1 MHKNRAHEMAMVV
14 WIAPYVLLVTYCSSR
29 HSAEKSTT
37 TYCATFDIMFYPA
50 YLNLQNRKCLVVGAG
65 IVAERKVLSLLRSGG
80 EVTLISPEATQAN
93 ADLAQS
99 NQITW
104 HKRQFRPG
112 DTEEMFLVCAA
123 TDLPEINTQ
132 VFKEA
137 HEVYGINLVNVVDVI
152 PECTFA
158 AASVITHEDL
168 TISIST
174 SGKSPGLSK
183 RIREYLEAKFGAISL
198 YDEPSEA
205 NFTSSLKGNGLPYPV
220 YFLLENRRCVLIS
233 DSEEMREPL
242 AQRLDLL
249 LRCGASVDQI
259 APTPDN
265 LERVSDAFLV
275 LVDDF
280 ESEDSVFATLNQHQ
294 LIEFINAPEVGAFT
308 TPPLVRDGDL
318 IISISANH
326 IQGTEKGVNEGCK
339 IESVQTQL
347 AHQFENNGYGEFID
361 FLGSLRPTVMESLPT
376 QKGRQRYFD
385 YLIDQ
390 VSGHEGQECCLG
402 FEDPNCVVE
411 CTFNM
416 IRSGQIDDARQYA
429 LQRICE

>member
-1 MHKNRAHEMAMVV
+1 
-14 WIAPYVLLVTYCSSR
+14 
-29 HSAEKSTT
+29 
-37 TYCATFDIMFYPA
+37 
-50 YLNLQNRKCLVVGAG
+50 
-65 IVAERKVLSLLRSGG
+65 
-80 EVTLISPEATQAN
+80 
-93 ADLAQS
+93 
-99 NQITW
+99 
-104 HKRQFRPG
+104 
-112 DTEEMFLVCAA
+112 
-123 TDLPEINTQ
+123 

-174 SGKSPGLSK
+174 SGKSPALSR

-198 YDEPSEA
+198 YDEPSET
-205 NFTSSLKGNGLPYPV
+205 NFTPSSKGNGLPYPV
-220 YFLLENRRCVLIS
+220 YFLLENRHCVVIS
-233 DSEEMREPL
+233 DSEEMRGPL

-249 LRCGASVDQI
+249 LRCGASVDRV
-259 APTPDN
+259 APNPDN
-265 LERVSDAFLV
+265 LENMSDAFLV
-275 LVDDF
+275 LVDDSGA
-280 ESEDSVFATLNQHQ
+280 EISDFADLNRHQ
-294 LIEFINAPEVGAFT
+294 LIEFINTPRFSTFT

-326 IQGTEKGVNEGCK
+326 IQETDKGVNDNCK

-361 FLGSLRPTVMESLPT
+361 FLGSLRPTVMESIPT

-390 VSGHEGQECCLG
+390 VSGNEGQQCCLG
-402 FEDPNCVVE
+402 FEDPNCAVE

-416 IRSGQIDDARQYA
+416 IRSGQIDAARQYA

>member
-1 MHKNRAHEMAMVV
+1 
-14 WIAPYVLLVTYCSSR
+14 
-29 HSAEKSTT
+29 
-37 TYCATFDIMFYPA
+37 MFYPA

-65 IVAERKVLSLLRSGG
+65 LVAERKVLSLLRSGG
-80 EVTLISPEATQAN
+80 AVTLISPEVTQSI
-93 ADLAQS
+93 ADLAQR

-104 HKRQFRPG
+104 HKRQFQSG
-112 DTEEMFLVCAA
+112 DTEGMFLVCAA

-174 SGKSPGLSK
+174 SGKSPALSR
-183 RIREYLEAKFGAISL
+183 RIREYLEAKFGAASL
-198 YDEPSEA
+198 YDEPSET
-205 NFTSSLKGNGLPYPV
+205 NFNPSLQGNGLPYPV
-220 YFLLENRRCVLIS
+220 YFLLENRHCVAIS
-233 DSEEMREPL
+233 DSEEMSEPL
-242 AQRLDLL
+242 VQRLDLL
-249 LRCGASVDQI
+249 KRCGASIDRV
-259 APTPDN
+259 ALKSNN
-265 LERVSDAFLV
+265 LEHVSDAFLV

-280 ESEDSVFATLNQHQ
+280 ESGNSVFAALDQRQ
-294 LIEFINAPEVGAFT
+294 LIEFLNAPELGTFT

-326 IQGTEKGVNEGCK
+326 IQEIDKGVNGNCK
-339 IESVQTQL
+339 IKSVRAQL

-361 FLGSLRPTVMESLPT
+361 FLGSLRPTVMESIST

-385 YLIDQ
+385 HLIDHIP
-390 VSGHEGQECCLG
+390 GNEERKCCLG
-402 FEDPNCVVE
+402 FEDPNCAIG
-411 CTFNM
+411 CTFNTV
-416 IRSGQIDDARQYA
+416 RAGQTDAARQYA
-429 LQRICE
+429 LRRVSESV

>member
-1 MHKNRAHEMAMVV
+1 
-14 WIAPYVLLVTYCSSR
+14 
-29 HSAEKSTT
+29 
-37 TYCATFDIMFYPA
+37 MFYPA

-65 IVAERKVLSLLRSGG
+65 LVAERKVLSLLHSGG

-104 HKRQFRPG
+104 HKRQFRSG
-112 DTEEMFLVCAA
+112 DTEGMFLVCAA
-123 TDLPEINTQ
+123 TNLPEINTQ

-174 SGKSPGLSK
+174 SGKSPALSR
-183 RIREYLEAKFGAISL
+183 RIREYLETKFGAVSL
-198 YDEPSEA
+198 YDEPSETT
-205 NFTSSLKGNGLPYPV
+205 FTPSLKDKGLPYPV
-220 YFLLENRRCVLIS
+220 YFLLENRHCVAIS
-233 DSEEMREPL
+233 DSGEMSEPL

-249 LRCGASVDQI
+249 KCCGAFVDRV
-259 APTPDN
+259 ASNSNN
-265 LERVSDAFLV
+265 LEKASDAFLV

-280 ESEDSVFATLNQHQ
+280 GPKDFDFAALDQRQ
-294 LIEFINAPEVGAFT
+294 LIEFINSPELGTFT

-326 IQGTEKGVNEGCK
+326 IQATDKGVNGGCK

-347 AHQFENNGYGEFID
+347 AHQFENNGYGEFIN
-361 FLGSLRPTVMESLPT
+361 FLGSLRPTVMESIPT

-385 YLIDQ
+385 RLIDQ
-390 VSGHEGQECCLG
+390 VPGNEGQKCCLG
-402 FEDPNCVVE
+402 FEDPSCVVG

-416 IRSGQIDDARQYA
+416 IRSGQIDAVRQYA
-429 LQRICE
+429 LQRIRE

>member
-1 MHKNRAHEMAMVV
+1 
-14 WIAPYVLLVTYCSSR
+14 
-29 HSAEKSTT
+29 
-37 TYCATFDIMFYPA
+37 MFYPA

-65 IVAERKVLSLLRSGG
+65 LVAERKVLSLLRSGG

-93 ADLAQS
+93 AALAQRD
-99 NQITW
+99 QITW
-104 HKRQFRPG
+104 YKRQFQSG
-112 DTEEMFLVCAA
+112 DTEGMFLVCAA

-132 VFKEA
+132 IFKEA
-137 HEVYGINLVNVVDVI
+137 YEVYGINLVNVVDVI

-174 SGKSPGLSK
+174 SGKSPALSR
-183 RIREYLEAKFGAISL
+183 RIREYLEAKFGAVSL
-198 YDEPSEA
+198 YDESSET
-205 NFTSSLKGNGLPYPV
+205 NFNPSLKRDGLPYPV
-220 YFLLENRRCVLIS
+220 YFLLENRHCVVIS
-233 DSEEMREPL
+233 DSEGMSEPL

-249 LRCGASVDQI
+249 KRCGASVDRV
-259 APTPDN
+259 APSSNN
-265 LERVSDAFLV
+265 LDHVSDAFLV
-275 LVDDF
+275 LVDDP
-280 ESEDSVFATLNQHQ
+280 ESENSAFAAFDQRQ
-294 LIEFINAPEVGAFT
+294 LIEFINALNLGTFT

-326 IQGTEKGVNEGCK
+326 IQETDAGVAGGGK

-347 AHQFENNGYGEFID
+347 AHQFETNGYGEFID
-361 FLGSLRPTVMESLPT
+361 FLGSLRPTVMESIPT

-385 YLIDQ
+385 RLIDQ
-390 VSGHEGQECCLG
+390 VPRNEAQKCCLG
-402 FEDPNCVVE
+402 FEDPNCAIG

-416 IRSGQIDDARQYA
+416 IRSGQIDAARQYA

>member
-1 MHKNRAHEMAMVV
+1 
-14 WIAPYVLLVTYCSSR
+14 
-29 HSAEKSTT
+29 
-37 TYCATFDIMFYPA
+37 MFYPA
-50 YLNLQNRKCLVVGAG
+50 YLNLHNRKCLVVGAG
-65 IVAERKVLSLLRSGG
+65 LVAERKVVSLLRSGG

-93 ADLAQS
+93 ADLAQRD
-99 NQITW
+99 QITW
-104 HKRQFRPG
+104 HKRQFQSG
-112 DTEEMFLVCAA
+112 DTEGMFLVCAA

-174 SGKSPGLSK
+174 SGKSPALSR
-183 RIREYLEAKFGAISL
+183 RIREYLEAKFGAASL
-198 YDEPSEA
+198 YAEPSES
-205 NFTSSLKGNGLPYPV
+205 NFNPSLKGDGLPYPV
-220 YFLLENRRCVLIS
+220 YFLLENRHCVVIS

-249 LRCGASVDQI
+249 LRCGASVDRV
-259 APTPDN
+259 ASNPGN
-265 LERVSDAFLV
+265 LEHVSDAFLV

-280 ESEDSVFATLNQHQ
+280 RVGDFAFADYNERQ
-294 LIEFINAPEVGAFT
+294 LVEFIKAPELGTFT

-326 IQGTEKGVNEGCK
+326 IQEIDKGVNGNCK
-339 IESVQTQL
+339 IESVQAQL

-361 FLGSLRPTVMESLPT
+361 FLGSLRPTVMESIPT
-376 QKGRQRYFD
+376 QKGRQRFYD
-385 YLIDQ
+385 HLIDQ
-390 VSGHEGQECCLG
+390 IPGNEEQKCCLG
-402 FEDPNCVVE
+402 FEDTNCAIR

-416 IRSGQIDDARQYA
+416 IRRGQIDTVRQYA
-429 LQRICE
+429 LRRVSE

>member
-1 MHKNRAHEMAMVV
+1 
-14 WIAPYVLLVTYCSSR
+14 
-29 HSAEKSTT
+29 
-37 TYCATFDIMFYPA
+37 MFYPA

-65 IVAERKVLSLLRSGG
+65 LVAERKVLSLLRSGG

-93 ADLAQS
+93 ANLAQH

-104 HKRQFRPG
+104 HKRQFRSG
-112 DTEEMFLVCAA
+112 DTEGMFLVCAA

-174 SGKSPGLSK
+174 SGKSPALSR
-183 RIREYLEAKFGAISL
+183 RIREYLEAKFEAISL
-198 YDEPSEA
+198 YDEPSET
-205 NFTSSLKGNGLPYPV
+205 NFTHSSKGNGLPYPV
-220 YFLLENRRCVLIS
+220 YFLLENRHCVVIS
-233 DSEEMREPL
+233 DSEEISEPL

-249 LRCGASVDQI
+249 KRCGASVDRVV
-259 APTPDN
+259 PNSGN
-265 LERVSDAFLV
+265 LAHVSDAFLV

-280 ESEDSVFATLNQHQ
+280 GSGDFDFTALNQRQ
-294 LIEFINAPEVGAFT
+294 LIESINAPDLGTFT
-308 TPPLVRDGDL
+308 TPPLVRDSDL

-326 IQGTEKGVNEGCK
+326 IQEIDNGVNGNCK
-339 IESVQTQL
+339 IESVQAQL

-361 FLGSLRPTVMESLPT
+361 FLGSLRPTVMESIST

-385 YLIDQ
+385 HLIDQ
-390 VSGHEGQECCLG
+390 VHGNEGQKCCLD
-402 FEDPNCVVE
+402 FEDSNCTVK

-416 IRSGQIDDARQYA
+416 IRSGQIDAARQYA
-429 LQRICE
+429 LQRISG

>member
-1 MHKNRAHEMAMVV
+1 MPLFSLRTTVYLGIGKKDTAGTETKSLQRP
-14 WIAPYVLLVTYCSSR
+14 IALPY
-29 HSAEKSTT
+29 
-37 TYCATFDIMFYPA
+37 IMFYPA

-65 IVAERKVLSLLRSGG
+65 LVAERKVLSLLRSGG
-80 EVTLISPEATQAN
+80 EVTLISPEATQSIV
-93 ADLAQS
+93 DLAQS
-99 NQITW
+99 NQIIW
-104 HKRQFRPG
+104 HKRQFRSG
-112 DTEEMFLVCAA
+112 DTEGMFLVCAA

-174 SGKSPGLSK
+174 SGKSPALSR
-183 RIREYLEAKFGAISL
+183 RIREYLESKFSAVSL
-198 YDEPSEA
+198 YDEPSET
-205 NFTSSLKGNGLPYPV
+205 NFTPSLKGNGLPYPV
-220 YFLLENRRCVLIS
+220 YFLLGNRHCVVTS
-233 DSEEMREPL
+233 DSEEIRGPL

-249 LRCGASVDQI
+249 LRCGASVNHI
-259 APTPDN
+259 ASNSDN
-265 LERVSDAFLV
+265 LGRLSDAFLV
-275 LVDDF
+275 LVDDS
-280 ESEDSVFATLNQHQ
+280 ESGDFGCADHNQHQ
-294 LIEFINAPEVGAFT
+294 LIEFINAPELGTFT

-326 IQGTEKGVNEGCK
+326 IQETNKGANDGCK

-361 FLGSLRPTVMESLPT
+361 FLGSLRPTVMKSIPT
-376 QKGRQRYFD
+376 QKGRQRFFD
-385 YLIDQ
+385 HLIDQ
-390 VSGHEGQECCLG
+390 VPENEGQQCCLG
-402 FEDPNCVVE
+402 FEDPNCAVK

-416 IRSGQIDDARQYA
+416 IRNGQIDAVGQYA
-429 LQRICE
+429 LQRIREKT

>member
-1 MHKNRAHEMAMVV
+1 M
-14 WIAPYVLLVTYCSSR
+14 PQ
-29 HSAEKSTT
+29 
-37 TYCATFDIMFYPA
+37 CATFDIMFYPA

-65 IVAERKVLSLLRSGG
+65 LVAERKVLSLMRSGG
-80 EVTLISPEATQAN
+80 DVTLISPEATQAN
-93 ADLAQS
+93 ADLAQHDR
-99 NQITW
+99 IAW
-104 HKRQFRPG
+104 HKRQFRSG
-112 DTEEMFLVCAA
+112 DTEGMFLVCAA

-174 SGKSPGLSK
+174 SGKSPALSR
-183 RIREYLEAKFGAISL
+183 RIREYLEAKFGAVSL

-205 NFTSSLKGNGLPYPV
+205 NFNPSLKGDGLPYPV
-220 YFLLENRRCVLIS
+220 YFLLEDRHCVVIS
-233 DSEEMREPL
+233 DSEEMKTPL

-249 LRCGASVDQI
+249 LRCGASVDRV
-259 APTPDN
+259 APNSDN
-265 LERVSDAFLV
+265 LEHVSDAFLV

-280 ESEDSVFATLNQHQ
+280 ASGDFAFADHNQHQ
-294 LIEFINAPEVGAFT
+294 LIEFINTPEFSTFT
-308 TPPLVRDGDL
+308 TPALVRDGDL

-326 IQGTEKGVNEGCK
+326 IQEIDKGINENCK
-339 IESVQTQL
+339 IESVQAQL

-361 FLGSLRPTVMESLPT
+361 FLGSLRPTVMESIPT

-385 YLIDQ
+385 HLIDHVPGDERQ
-390 VSGHEGQECCLG
+390 QCCLG
-402 FEDPNCVVE
+402 FENLNCAVK

-416 IRSGQIDDARQYA
+416 IRNGQIDVVRQYA
-429 LQRICE
+429 LQQTRR

>member
-1 MHKNRAHEMAMVV
+1 
-14 WIAPYVLLVTYCSSR
+14 
-29 HSAEKSTT
+29 
-37 TYCATFDIMFYPA
+37 MFYPA

-65 IVAERKVLSLLRSGG
+65 LIAERKVLSLLRSGG

-93 ADLAQS
+93 ANLARS
-99 NQITW
+99 NRITW
-104 HKRQFRPG
+104 HKRQFQSG
-112 DTEEMFLVCAA
+112 DTEGMFLVCAA

-137 HEVYGINLVNVVDVI
+137 YEVDRINLVNVVDVI

-174 SGKSPGLSK
+174 SGKSPALSR
-183 RIREYLEAKFGAISL
+183 RIREYLEAKFGAVSL
-198 YDEPSEA
+198 YDESPEPA
-205 NFTSSLKGNGLPYPV
+205 FTASPKGNGLPYPV
-220 YFLLENRRCVLIS
+220 YFLLENRHCVVIS

-249 LRCGASVDQI
+249 LRCGASVDRVV
-259 APTPDN
+259 PTSNN
-265 LERVSDAFLV
+265 LERVSGAFLV
-275 LVDDF
+275 LIDDF
-280 ESEDSVFATLNQHQ
+280 ESENSAFAALDQRQ
-294 LIEFINAPEVGAFT
+294 LIEFINVPELGTFT

-326 IQGTEKGVNEGCK
+326 IQETDTGAAGGCK

-347 AHQFENNGYGEFID
+347 ARQFENNGYGEFID
-361 FLGSLRPTVMESLPT
+361 FLGSLRPTVIEFIPT

-385 YLIDQ
+385 RLIDQ
-390 VSGHEGQECCLG
+390 VPRNEGKKCCLG
-402 FEDPNCVVE
+402 FEDPNCAVK

-416 IRSGQIDDARQYA
+416 IRSGQTDAARQYA
-429 LQRICE
+429 LQRVSESV

>member
-1 MHKNRAHEMAMVV
+1 
-14 WIAPYVLLVTYCSSR
+14 
-29 HSAEKSTT
+29 
-37 TYCATFDIMFYPA
+37 MFYPA
-50 YLNLQNRKCLVVGAG
+50 YLNLQSRRCLVVGAG
-65 IVAERKVLSLLRSGG
+65 LVAERKVLSLLRSGG
-80 EVTLISPEATQAN
+80 DVTLISPEATQAN

-99 NQITW
+99 SQIVW
-104 HKRQFRPG
+104 HKRQFRSG
-112 DTEEMFLVCAA
+112 DTAGMLLVCAA

-158 AASVITHEDL
+158 AASVITHGDL

-174 SGKSPGLSK
+174 SGKSPALSR
-183 RIREYLEAKFGAISL
+183 RIREYLETKFGAVSL
-198 YDEPSEA
+198 YDEPSDT
-205 NFTSSLKGNGLPYPV
+205 NFTPSLKGNGLPYPV
-220 YFLLENRRCVLIS
+220 YFLLENRHCVVIS
-233 DSEEMREPL
+233 DSEEMRGPL

-249 LRCGASVDQI
+249 LRCGASVDRVV
-259 APTPDN
+259 PNPNN
-265 LERVSDAFLV
+265 LERVSEAFLV
-275 LVDDF
+275 LVDNFGAEDF
-280 ESEDSVFATLNQHQ
+280 DFSALDQRQ
-294 LIEFINAPEVGAFT
+294 LIEFINDPESGTFT

-326 IQGTEKGVNEGCK
+326 IQETDKGVNDNCK

-361 FLGSLRPTVMESLPT
+361 FLGSLRPTVMESIPT

-385 YLIDQ
+385 RLIDQ
-390 VSGHEGQECCLG
+390 VSGNEGQQCCLS
-402 FEDPNCVVE
+402 FEDPNCAVE

-416 IRSGQIDDARQYA
+416 IRSGQTDTARQYA
-429 LQRICE
+429 LQRIGE

>member
-1 MHKNRAHEMAMVV
+1 
-14 WIAPYVLLVTYCSSR
+14 
-29 HSAEKSTT
+29 
-37 TYCATFDIMFYPA
+37 MFYPA
-50 YLNLQNRKCLVVGAG
+50 YLNLQSRKCLVVGAG
-65 IVAERKVLSLLRSGG
+65 LVAERKVLSLLRSGG
-80 EVTLISPEATQAN
+80 EVTLISPEATQVI
-93 ADLAQS
+93 ADLAQN

-104 HKRQFRPG
+104 HKRQFQSG
-112 DTEEMFLVCAA
+112 DTEGLFLVCAA

-137 HEVYGINLVNVVDVI
+137 HDVGGINLVNVVDVI

-174 SGKSPGLSK
+174 SGKSPALSR
-183 RIREYLEAKFGAISL
+183 RIREYLEAKFGATSL
-198 YDEPSEA
+198 YDEPVESNVA
-205 NFTSSLKGNGLPYPV
+205 ASLKRNGLPYPV
-220 YFLLENRRCVLIS
+220 YFLLENRHCVVIS
-233 DSEEMREPL
+233 DLEEMSEPL

-249 LRCGASVDQI
+249 KRCGASVDRV
-259 APTPDN
+259 APNPNN
-265 LERVSDAFLV
+265 LKHVSDAFLV
-275 LVDDF
+275 LVDDIGSGDF
-280 ESEDSVFATLNQHQ
+280 DFTALNQRQ
-294 LIEFINAPEVGAFT
+294 LIEFINALDLGTFT

-326 IQGTEKGVNEGCK
+326 IQETDAGVAGGCK

-361 FLGSLRPTVMESLPT
+361 FLGSLRPTVMKSIPT

-385 YLIDQ
+385 HLIDQ
-390 VSGHEGQECCLG
+390 VPRNEGHKCCLG
-402 FEDPNCVVE
+402 FEDPNCAVG

-416 IRSGQIDDARQYA
+416 IRSGQIDAVRQYA
-429 LQRICE
+429 LQRVCE

>member
-1 MHKNRAHEMAMVV
+1 
-14 WIAPYVLLVTYCSSR
+14 
-29 HSAEKSTT
+29 
-37 TYCATFDIMFYPA
+37 MFYPA

-65 IVAERKVLSLLRSGG
+65 LVAERKVLSLLRSGG
-80 EVTLISPEATQAN
+80 DVTLISPEATQAN
-93 ADLAQS
+93 ADLARS
-99 NQITW
+99 NQIVW
-104 HKRQFRPG
+104 YKRQFRSG
-112 DTEEMFLVCAA
+112 DTEGMFLVCAA
-123 TDLPEINTQ
+123 TDLPKINTQ

-174 SGKSPGLSK
+174 SGKSPALS
-183 RIREYLEAKFGAISL
+183 RRLREYLEAKFGATSL
-198 YDEPSEA
+198 YDEPSES
-205 NFTSSLKGNGLPYPV
+205 NFTSSLKDNGLPYPV
-220 YFLLENRRCVLIS
+220 YFLLENRHCVVIS
-233 DSEEMREPL
+233 DSGEIREPL

-249 LRCGASVDQI
+249 LRCGASVDRV
-259 APTPDN
+259 APNPDN
-265 LERVSDAFLV
+265 LENMSDAFLV
-275 LVDDF
+275 LVDD
-280 ESEDSVFATLNQHQ
+280 SEAEISDFADLNRHQ
-294 LIEFINAPEVGAFT
+294 LIEFINTPRFSTFT

-326 IQGTEKGVNEGCK
+326 IQETDKGVNDNCK

-361 FLGSLRPTVMESLPT
+361 FLGSLRPTVMESIPT

-390 VSGHEGQECCLG
+390 VSGNEGQQCCLG
-402 FEDPNCVVE
+402 FEDPNCAVE

-416 IRSGQIDDARQYA
+416 IRSGQIDAARQYA

>member
-1 MHKNRAHEMAMVV
+1 
-14 WIAPYVLLVTYCSSR
+14 
-29 HSAEKSTT
+29 
-37 TYCATFDIMFYPA
+37 MFYPA

-65 IVAERKVLSLLRSGG
+65 LVAERKVLSLLRSGG
-80 EVTLISPEATQAN
+80 DVTLISPEATQAN
-93 ADLAQS
+93 ADLARS
-99 NQITW
+99 NQIVW
-104 HKRQFRPG
+104 YKRQFRSG
-112 DTEEMFLVCAA
+112 DTEGMFLVCAA
-123 TDLPEINTQ
+123 TDLPKINTQ

-174 SGKSPGLSK
+174 SGKSPALSR
-183 RIREYLEAKFGAISL
+183 RIREYLEAKFGATSL
-198 YDEPSEA
+198 YDEPSES
-205 NFTSSLKGNGLPYPV
+205 NFTSSLKDNGLPYPV
-220 YFLLENRRCVLIS
+220 YFLLENRHCVVIS
-233 DSEEMREPL
+233 DSEEMRGPF

-249 LRCGASVDQI
+249 LRCGASVDRV
-259 APTPDN
+259 APSPDN
-265 LERVSDAFLV
+265 LENMSDAFLV
-275 LVDDF
+275 LVDDSGA
-280 ESEDSVFATLNQHQ
+280 EISDFADLNRHQ
-294 LIEFINAPEVGAFT
+294 LIEFINTPRFSTFT

-326 IQGTEKGVNEGCK
+326 IQETDKGVNDNCK

-361 FLGSLRPTVMESLPT
+361 FLGSLRPTVMESIPT

-390 VSGHEGQECCLG
+390 VSGNEGQQCCLG
-402 FEDPNCVVE
+402 FEDPNCAVE

-416 IRSGQIDDARQYA
+416 IRSGQIDAARQYA

>member
-1 MHKNRAHEMAMVV
+1 
-14 WIAPYVLLVTYCSSR
+14 
-29 HSAEKSTT
+29 
-37 TYCATFDIMFYPA
+37 MFYPA

-65 IVAERKVLSLLRSGG
+65 LVAERKVLSLLRSGG
-80 EVTLISPEATQAN
+80 DVTLISPEATQAN
-93 ADLAQS
+93 AVLAQS

-112 DTEEMFLVCAA
+112 DTEGMFLVCAA

-174 SGKSPGLSK
+174 SGKSPALSR
-183 RIREYLEAKFGAISL
+183 RIREYLEAKFEAASL
-198 YDEPSEA
+198 YDEPSES
-205 NFTSSLKGNGLPYPV
+205 NFTSSFKGGGLPYPV
-220 YFLLENRRCVLIS
+220 YFLLENRHCVVIS

-249 LRCGASVDQI
+249 LSCGASVDRV
-259 APTPDN
+259 APSPDS
-265 LERVSDAFLV
+265 LGRLSDIFLV

-280 ESEDSVFATLNQHQ
+280 EPENPVFATFDPCQ
-294 LIEFINAPEVGAFT
+294 LIEFINVPELGTFT
-308 TPPLVRDGDL
+308 TPPLVRDGAL

-326 IQGTEKGVNEGCK
+326 IQETDTGVAGRCR
-339 IESVQTQL
+339 IEAVQTQL
-347 AHQFENNGYGEFID
+347 VHQFENNGYGEFID
-361 FLGSLRPTVMESLPT
+361 FLGSLRPTVMESIPT

-385 YLIDQ
+385 RLIDQ
-390 VSGHEGQECCLG
+390 VPENEGQQCCLG
-402 FEDPNCVVE
+402 FEEPNCAIG

-416 IRSGQIDDARQYA
+416 IRSGRINAARQYA

>member
-1 MHKNRAHEMAMVV
+1 M
-14 WIAPYVLLVTYCSSR
+14 
-29 HSAEKSTT
+29 
-37 TYCATFDIMFYPA
+37 
-50 YLNLQNRKCLVVGAG
+50 GAG
-65 IVAERKVLSLLRSGG
+65 LVAERKVLSLLRSGG
-80 EVTLISPEATQAN
+80 DVTLISPEATQAN

-99 NQITW
+99 SQIVW
-104 HKRQFRPG
+104 HKRQFRSG
-112 DTEEMFLVCAA
+112 DTAGMLLVCAA

-158 AASVITHEDL
+158 AASVITHGDL

-174 SGKSPGLSK
+174 SGKSPALSR
-183 RIREYLEAKFGAISL
+183 RIREYLETKFGAVSL
-198 YDEPSEA
+198 YDEPSDT
-205 NFTSSLKGNGLPYPV
+205 NFTPSLKGNGLPYPV
-220 YFLLENRRCVLIS
+220 YFLLENRHCVVIS
-233 DSEEMREPL
+233 DSEEMRGPL

-249 LRCGASVDQI
+249 LRCDASVDRVV
-259 APTPDN
+259 PNPNN
-265 LERVSDAFLV
+265 LERVSEAFLV
-275 LVDDF
+275 LVDNFGAEDF
-280 ESEDSVFATLNQHQ
+280 DFSALDQRQ
-294 LIEFINAPEVGAFT
+294 LIEFINDPESGTFT

-326 IQGTEKGVNEGCK
+326 IQETDKGVNDNCK

-361 FLGSLRPTVMESLPT
+361 FLGSLRPTVMESIPT

-385 YLIDQ
+385 RLIDQ
-390 VSGHEGQECCLG
+390 VSGNEGQQCCLS
-402 FEDPNCVVE
+402 FEDPNCAVE

-416 IRSGQIDDARQYA
+416 IRSGQTATARQYA
-429 LQRICE
+429 LQRIGE

>member
-1 MHKNRAHEMAMVV
+1 M
-14 WIAPYVLLVTYCSSR
+14 
-29 HSAEKSTT
+29 
-37 TYCATFDIMFYPA
+37 
-50 YLNLQNRKCLVVGAG
+50 GAG
-65 IVAERKVLSLLRSGG
+65 LVAERKVLSLLRSGG
-80 EVTLISPEATQAN
+80 DVTLISPEATQAN

-99 NQITW
+99 SQIVW
-104 HKRQFRPG
+104 HKRQFRSG
-112 DTEEMFLVCAA
+112 DTAGMLLVCAA

-158 AASVITHEDL
+158 AASVITHGDL

-174 SGKSPGLSK
+174 SGKSPALSR
-183 RIREYLEAKFGAISL
+183 RIREYLETKFGAVSL
-198 YDEPSEA
+198 YDEPSDT
-205 NFTSSLKGNGLPYPV
+205 NFTPSLKGNGLPYPV
-220 YFLLENRRCVLIS
+220 YFLLENRHCVVIS
-233 DSEEMREPL
+233 DSEEMRGPL

-249 LRCGASVDQI
+249 LRCGASVDRVV
-259 APTPDN
+259 PNPNN
-265 LERVSDAFLV
+265 LERVSEAFLV
-275 LVDDF
+275 LVDNFGAEDF
-280 ESEDSVFATLNQHQ
+280 DFSALDQRQ
-294 LIEFINAPEVGAFT
+294 LIEFINDPESGTFT

-326 IQGTEKGVNEGCK
+326 IQETDKGVNDNCK

-361 FLGSLRPTVMESLPT
+361 FLGSLRPTVMESIPT

-385 YLIDQ
+385 CLIDQ
-390 VSGHEGQECCLG
+390 VSGNEGQQCCLS
-402 FEDPNCVVE
+402 FEDPNCAVE

-416 IRSGQIDDARQYA
+416 IRSGQTATARQYA
-429 LQRICE
+429 LQRIGE